1 MYGRR
6 SQSRSTG
13 LFLILCAAM
22 LLLAMLSEQSWAAG
36 ARGVAKSVLA
46 PLESTMTQ
54 VAGSVDRVTAVLGDV
69 SSLRAENQRLK
80 AADEALRRQ
89 VVELDAAAKE
99 NATLRKALDFERS
112 FGHKMVAAQVVG
124 RGPDGFSRTLQI
136 DRGTADG
143 VQPGMIVTTGAG
155 LVGRVREAGPH
166 GAIVQTLGDPQS
178 RVNVFLSNS
187 GLQGTVTGG
196 PAALQLDIEHSLGI
210 TASSGEWALT
220 SGVGG
225 GYPRGLVVGEL
236 ASITHRPSST
246 SDQALIAWVNDPGA
260 TSLVLVITDFVPS

>member
-1 MYGRR
+1 MYGR

-13 LFLILCAAM
+13 LFLILCASM
-22 LLLAMLSEQSWAAG
+22 LVLAMVSEQSWAAG
-36 ARGVAKSVLA
+36 VRGVAKSALA
-46 PLESTMTQ
+46 PLEAAMTQ
-54 VAGSVDRVTAVLGDV
+54 VAANVDRVTAGFGDV
-69 SSLRAENQRLK
+69 SALRTENQRLK

-89 VVELDAAAKE
+89 IVELNAAAKE
-99 NATLRKALDFERS
+99 NATLRQALDFERS
-112 FGHKMVAAQVVG
+112 FGHRMVAAQVVG

-178 RVNVFLSNS
+178 RVNVFLSKS

-196 PAALQLDIEHSLGI
+196 PAALQVEVEHSLGM
-210 TASSGEWALT
+210 TAVSGEWALT

-246 SDQALIAWVNDPGA
+246 SDQALVAWVNDPAGI
-260 TSLVLVITDFVPS
+260 SLVLVITDFVPS

>member
-1 MYGRR
+1 MYGR

-13 LFLILCAAM
+13 LFITLCASM
-22 LLLAMLSEQSWAAG
+22 LLLAMLSEQAWAAG
-36 ARGVAKSVLA
+36 ARGAAKSVLA
-46 PLESTMTQ
+46 PLEAAMTQ
-54 VAGSVDRVTAVLGDV
+54 AAGNVDRVTSVFGDI
-69 SSLRAENQRLK
+69 STLRAENQRLR

-99 NATLRKALDFERS
+99 NATLRQALDFERS
-112 FGHKMVAAQVVG
+112 FGHRMVAAQVVG
-124 RGPDGFSRTLQI
+124 RGPDGFSRTLEV

-166 GAIVQTLGDPQS
+166 GAIVQTLEDPQS
-178 RVNVFLSNS
+178 RVNVFLSKT

-196 PAALQLDIEHSLGI
+196 PTALQLEIEHSLGI
-210 TASSGEWALT
+210 TATSGEWALT

-236 ASITHRPSST
+236 ASVTHRDSST
-246 SDQALIAWVNDPGA
+246 SDQALLAWVNDPA
-260 TSLVLVITDFVPS
+260 SLTLVLVITDFVPS

>member
-1 MYGRR
+1 VYGR

-13 LFLILCAAM
+13 LFLVLCASM
-22 LLLAMLSEQSWAAG
+22 LVLAMVSEQSWAAG
-36 ARGVAKSVLA
+36 ARGVAKSALA
-46 PLESTMTQ
+46 PLEAAMTQ
-54 VAGSVDRVTAVLGDV
+54 VATNVDHVTAVFGDV
-69 SSLRAENQRLK
+69 STLRAENQRLK

-89 VVELDAAAKE
+89 VVELNAAAKE
-99 NATLRKALDFERS
+99 NATLRQALDFERS
-112 FGHKMVAAQVVG
+112 FGHRMVAAQVVG

-136 DRGTADG
+136 DRGTSDG
-143 VQPGMIVTTGAG
+143 VRAGMIVTTGAG
-155 LVGRVREAGPH
+155 LLGRVREAGPH

-178 RVNVFLSNS
+178 RVNVFLSKS

-196 PAALQLDIEHSLGI
+196 PTALQLQVEHSLGV

-236 ASITHRPSST
+236 ASVTHRPSST
-246 SDQALIAWVNDPGA
+246 SDQALIAWVNDPTGI
-260 TSLVLVITDFVPS
+260 SLVLVITDFVPS